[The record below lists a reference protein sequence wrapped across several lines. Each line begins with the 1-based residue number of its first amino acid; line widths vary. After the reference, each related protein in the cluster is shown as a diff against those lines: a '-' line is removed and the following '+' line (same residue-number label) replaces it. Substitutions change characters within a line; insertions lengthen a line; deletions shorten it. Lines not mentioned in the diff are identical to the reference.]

1 MKKLYFLAMAFVIS
15 GNLLAHSTLKG
26 KILEVVTKQPV
37 VGAIVVVLGQNKS
50 TNTDVNGYFE
60 LGGLT
65 AGNVMVQASLLGYKT
80 KADTFQ
86 IQENGT
92 VTTTFLL
99 EESAVNMAEI
109 TVEARKDQGL
119 NTISS
124 IDFKLRP
131 HLTTQDLLRLVPG
144 LFIAQHA
151 GGGKAEQLFL
161 RGFDVDHG
169 TDVAISVDNMP
180 VNMVSHAHG
189 QGYAD
194 LHFVIPETIDNL
206 SFSKGPYDAKT
217 GDFNTAGAVRFKTK
231 NYLPKNMIKTEVG
244 TYNTFRGVTMLN
256 LLNNSDTSAR
266 RQNAYIAAEYFYTN
280 GFFVNPQDF
289 SKVNL
294 FGKYTSELN
303 NTTNIAFTLSS
314 FNSKWN
320 ASGEIPNR
328 AVQSGLI
335 GKYGSIDP
343 SEGGNTSRYNAN
355 LTLNKRLENRAS
367 IQTNVY
373 YINYNYNLYSNF
385 TFYKNDSVNGDE
397 INQYESRNTFGYN
410 ASYTKASDLG
420 NIDLKSTVGIGL
432 RDDQI
437 GTIGLAHVRKR
448 TFLNDISKGEIHETN
463 FNAYIDENFQFS
475 PRLSL
480 NLGLRF
486 DNFHFAYR
494 NRLVDTVNDVKSK
507 LSSIVSPKLNIYY
520 NLSKAVQ
527 LYVSA
532 GSGFHSND
540 ARVATQAPG
549 NTLPRAIGADV
560 GTNLKLGKKLFVN
573 AALWWLDLAT
583 EYTWSGDEGQYD
595 VNPNGKTRRIGLD
608 LSARYQITSWLYAD
622 GDLNLAKPRFV
633 NQPEGEN
640 YVPIAPTIT
649 SIAGLNVRTNNG
661 ITGSLRYRYLGA
673 RPLIED
679 NSIRAQ
685 SYFILDAVFGYIHK
699 NYQIGFMAEN
709 LLNVYWKEA
718 QYATDSQLQGEP
730 SSVNELHYTPGTP
743 FNIRG
748 NFSLFF

>member
-1 MKKLYFLAMAFVIS
+1 MKKLYLIAMVFAMVGKVF
-15 GNLLAHSTLKG
+15 AHSILKG
-26 KILEVVTKQPV
+26 KVLDAVTKQSV
-37 VGAIVVVLGQNKS
+37 VGAVVQIVDQNKS
-50 TNTDVNGYFE
+50 TTTDAYGYFE
-60 LGGLT
+60 FGGIPT
-65 AGNVMVQASLLGYKT
+65 GKRIVKVSLLGFRTKT
-80 KADTFQ
+80 DT
-86 IQENGT
+86 IEVAENGT
-92 VTTTFLL
+92 VSTTVLL
-99 EESAVNMAEI
+99 EESAVNMQEI
-109 TVEARKDQGL
+109 TVAAKKDQGL

-180 VNMVSHAHG
+180 VNMVSQAHG

-194 LHFVIPETIDNL
+194 LHFVIPETIDNM

-244 TYNTFRGVTMLN
+244 TYNTYRGVTMLN
-256 LLNNSDTSAR
+256 LLNTSDTSAR
-266 RQNAYIAAEYFYTN
+266 KQNAYIAAEYFYTN

-294 FGKYTSELN
+294 FGKYTTEINSSTHL
-303 NTTNIAFTLSS
+303 AFTLSS

-355 LTLNKRLENRAS
+355 LTLNKRLDNRGS
-367 IQTNVY
+367 LQSNLY
-373 YINYNYNLYSNF
+373 YIQYNYSLYSNF
-385 TFYKNDSVNGDE
+385 TFFKLDSVNGDE

-410 ASYTKASDLG
+410 ASYTKESEIG
-420 NIDLKSTVGIGL
+420 SIDLKSTVGIGL

-437 GTIGLAHVRKR
+437 GNIGLAHVRKR
-448 TFLNDISKGEIHETN
+448 AFLNDITKGEIHETN
-463 FNAYIDENFQFS
+463 FNAFLEETFQFS

-480 NLGLRF
+480 NVGLRF
-486 DNFHFAYR
+486 DNFHYSYR
-494 NRLVDTVNDVKSK
+494 NKLVDTVNDVKSK
-507 LSSIVSPKLNIYY
+507 LNSIVSPKLNVFY
-520 NLSKAVQ
+520 NVSQSVQ
-527 LYVSA
+527 FYVSA

-549 NTLPRAIGADV
+549 NTLPRAVGADI
-560 GTNLKLGKKLFVN
+560 GTNLKISKKLFVN

-595 VNPNGKTRRIGLD
+595 VNPNGKTRRIGVD
-608 LSARYQITSWLYAD
+608 VSARYQVTKWLYAD
-622 GDLNLAKPRFV
+622 ADLNLAKPRFV
-633 NQPEGEN
+633 DAPEGQN
-640 YVPIAPTIT
+640 YVPVAPTIT
-649 SIAGLNVRTNNG
+649 SIAGLNVRASNG
-661 ITGSLRYRYLGA
+661 MTGSLRYRYLGA
-673 RPLIED
+673 RPLVED

-685 SYFILDAVFGYIHK
+685 EYFILDAVVGYARK

-709 LLNVYWKEA
+709 LLNTYWKEA

-730 SSVNELHYTPGTP
+730 TSVNELHYTPGTP

-748 NFSLFF
+748 NFTLFF